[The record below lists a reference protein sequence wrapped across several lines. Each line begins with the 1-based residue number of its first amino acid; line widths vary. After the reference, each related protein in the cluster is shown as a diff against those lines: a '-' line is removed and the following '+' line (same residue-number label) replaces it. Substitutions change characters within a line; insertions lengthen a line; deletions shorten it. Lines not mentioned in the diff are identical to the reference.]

1 VFLFNLWSFDW
12 CTIIVVSLKFKFYL
26 ELSFLI
32 DATFLVFLSVFKNHL
47 IYLVEQDFKFAIL
60 WVEAL
65 VPAWELFLFLKF
77 VRSILIA

>member
-32 DATFLVFLSVFKNHL
+32 DSTFLVFLSVFKNHL
-47 IYLVEQDFKFAIL
+47 IYLAEQDFKFAIL

-65 VPAWELFLFLKF
+65 VLAWELFLFLKF
-77 VRSILIA
+77 VRSILIV